1 MSDLVLKLV
10 NMSISAGW
18 IVLALLL
25 IRLIFRKIPKW
36 VNMLLLGLVAIRL
49 LLPFSMQSAVSL
61 IPDTNIVP
69 ETVIESPAPQI
80 ES

>member
-36 VNMLLLGLVAIRL
+36 VNMLLWGLVAIRL

>member
-1 MSDLVLKLV
+1 MSDLVLKVV

-36 VNMLLLGLVAIRL
+36 VNMLLWGLVAIRL